1 MAAAGEF
8 SGVSGA
14 QRRFDL
20 SASAALAPLLDH
32 YQAKVTGAEICKGG
46 PLNLTSTDDA
56 VLLVEPDDRY
66 EGSPSRA
73 SCRRRHGAS
82 FSPPYP
88 VVAPLG

>member
-1 MAAAGEF
+1 M
-8 SGVSGA
+8 SGA

-66 EGSPSRA
+66 EAFTVAGKLPST
-73 SCRRRHGAS
+73 SRR
-82 FSPPYP
+82 FFF
-88 VVAPLG
+88 VAVPGGGLACW